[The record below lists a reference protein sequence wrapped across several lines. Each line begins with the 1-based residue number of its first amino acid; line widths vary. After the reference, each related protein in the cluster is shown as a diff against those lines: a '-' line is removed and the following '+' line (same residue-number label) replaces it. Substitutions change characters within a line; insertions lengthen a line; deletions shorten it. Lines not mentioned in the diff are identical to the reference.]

1 MLGTSGAGK
10 TFLMQLMALRMRRKN
25 TQVFIVAPLKG
36 HEFRRASE
44 NIGGSFISISPASPT
59 CINVME
65 IRQADNAASELLDG
79 YVQRSELAS
88 KIQRLHV
95 FFSLLIPDMNHEERQ
110 LLDEALIQVYA
121 QKGITHNN
129 DSLLDPDDP
138 TKYREMPLLGDVHE
152 LLKAQPETKRLANI
166 LNRLVHGSAK
176 SFNQQTNCSLSN
188 LYTVLDVSENT
199 GELLVVA
206 MYVALDFVWS
216 KAKEDRTVEK
226 AIMIDEVWQL
236 IGAASNPLAAEYVL
250 EIACESFP
258 AEKVGLHLVFWVGEL
273 VVRKVE

>member
-1 MLGTSGAGK
+1 
-10 TFLMQLMALRMRRKN
+10 
-25 TQVFIVAPLKG
+25 
-36 HEFRRASE
+36 
-44 NIGGSFISISPASPT
+44 
-59 CINVME
+59 ME

-152 LLKAQPETKRLANI
+152 LSWR
-166 LNRLVHGSAK
+166 R
-176 SFNQQTNCSLSN
+176 
-188 LYTVLDVSENT
+188 
-199 GELLVVA
+199 
-206 MYVALDFVWS
+206 
-216 KAKEDRTVEK
+216 R
-226 AIMIDEVWQL
+226 
-236 IGAASNPLAAEYVL
+236 
-250 EIACESFP
+250 
-258 AEKVGLHLVFWVGEL
+258 
-273 VVRKVE
+273 